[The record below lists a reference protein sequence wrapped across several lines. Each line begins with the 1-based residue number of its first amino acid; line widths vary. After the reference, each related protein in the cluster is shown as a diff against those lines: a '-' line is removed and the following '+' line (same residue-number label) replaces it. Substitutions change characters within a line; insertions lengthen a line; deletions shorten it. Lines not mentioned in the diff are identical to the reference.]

1 VRLGICKRVLYFLM
15 EKGLGNVRNKSYDQP
30 MGNIMSRPIS
40 KVEHGIHIF
49 LLFLTSGG
57 WILLYITRIIIY
69 RKKSKVISGSSK
81 ERILSKLD
89 QMNAKQKTPAG
100 SALYVKR
107 TFASEE
113 EAEDDDWYE
122 YSDPYSFEIVGESY
136 KRDKLLSI
144 IEKHNAFQLGEL
156 ELEAVLKMESDNKFD
171 PMAVV
176 VTIEGKPV
184 GYVPSDL
191 SMDVTSYM
199 DDLNVSSMKVKARI
213 GWDTSNPDPA
223 IGVRLDFN
231 F

>member
-1 VRLGICKRVLYFLM
+1 
-15 EKGLGNVRNKSYDQP
+15 
-30 MGNIMSRPIS
+30 MGNILSRPIT
-40 KVEHGIHIF
+40 KLEHAIHII
-49 LLFLTSGG
+49 LLFATGGG
-57 WILLYITRIIIY
+57 WILLYIARIVIY
-69 RKKSKVISGSSK
+69 KNKSKVQVGTSK
-81 ERILSKLD
+81 DRILSKVD
-89 QMNAKQKTPAG
+89 QINAKQKAPSG
-100 SALYVKR
+100 SATYKKR

-122 YSDPYSFEIVGESY
+122 YSEPYSFEIVGESY

-156 ELEAVLKMESDNKFD
+156 ELEAVLIMESDNKFD
-171 PMAVV
+171 PTAVA

-184 GYVPSDL
+184 GYVPSDYSL
-191 SMDVTSYM
+191 DVTSYM
-199 DDLNVSSMKVKARI
+199 DDLNVKSMKVMARI